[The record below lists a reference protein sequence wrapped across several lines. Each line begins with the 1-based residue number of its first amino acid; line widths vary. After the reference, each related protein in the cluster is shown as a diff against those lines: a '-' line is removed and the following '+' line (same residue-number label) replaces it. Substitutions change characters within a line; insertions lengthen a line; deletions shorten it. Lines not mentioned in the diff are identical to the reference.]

1 MGWKTPCSSR
11 AVEFASYAH
20 LNPWTRCRR
29 RTLLIGTEIIAASYA
44 AGGKDMMPRGVV

>member
-29 RTLLIGTEIIAASYA
+29 RALLIHTEVIAASYA
-44 AGGKDMMPRGVV
+44 DEERDMMLRGVV